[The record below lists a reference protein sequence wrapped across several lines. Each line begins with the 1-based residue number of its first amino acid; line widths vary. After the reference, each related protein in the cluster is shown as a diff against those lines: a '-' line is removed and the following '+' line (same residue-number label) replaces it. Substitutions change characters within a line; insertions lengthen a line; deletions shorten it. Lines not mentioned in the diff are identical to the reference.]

1 MAFVYRS
8 DKKSVYLTKTTNPEV
23 GPGSYDPDVKPHI
36 ETITGKKAPFVSTVD
51 RDKQLT

>member
-8 DKKSVYLTKTTNPEV
+8 EKKSVYLTNAPNPEI
-23 GPGSYDPDVKPHI
+23 GPGSYDPDAKPHI

-51 RDKQLT
+51 RDK